1 MRVSPFLLLKRST
14 ADLLAARTTA
24 VLDRW
29 AAAWATPP
37 DATIACS
44 APSDLPGILAEISD
58 WSPHILA
65 NGGSVWG
72 HAQAGLVRHIE
83 QILFDLSNMDGTSDK
98 HLSSAIAT
106 SVAEE
111 ALADLSQS
119 LIAELTGQASQPARP
134 SVMPDRLIRPG
145 SGAAL
150 CTVSFSGKALR
161 FLLPAE
167 SMPSAEKS
175 IRQASRPPIASL
187 QRALETTQV
196 TLSVEVS
203 RTELTLGY
211 LRTLAVGDV
220 LALPTSV
227 DHPLRVTGSDDTTV
241 CHAHLGSLMG
251 FHAIELIKP
260 AD

>member
-14 ADLLAARTTA
+14 ADLLAARATA
-24 VLDRW
+24 VLARW
-29 AAAWATPP
+29 AAAWTTPP

-58 WSPHILA
+58 WSPHALA
-65 NGGSVWG
+65 NGGSAWS
-72 HAQAGLVRHIE
+72 HAPTGLVRHIE
-83 QILFDLSNMDGTSDK
+83 RVLFDLSDMDGTSDQ

-119 LIAELTGQASQPARP
+119 LIGELTGQASQPARP
-134 SVMPDRLIRPG
+134 AVMPDRLVRPG
-145 SGAAL
+145 SGAVL
-150 CTVSFSGKALR
+150 CTVSFAGKSLR
-161 FLLPAE
+161 LLLPVE
-167 SMPSAEKS
+167 SMPPAEKPTRHS
-175 IRQASRPPIASL
+175 SRPPIESL

-251 FHAIELIKP
+251 FHAVELIKP